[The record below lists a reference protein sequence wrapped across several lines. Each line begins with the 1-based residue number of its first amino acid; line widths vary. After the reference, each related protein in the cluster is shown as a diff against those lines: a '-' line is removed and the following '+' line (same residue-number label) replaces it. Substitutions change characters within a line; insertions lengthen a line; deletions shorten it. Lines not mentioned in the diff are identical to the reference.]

1 MEGAAVAACLPQQPS
16 WLRETAMVAARM
28 GGHCGCGCCR
38 MASTPAAACS
48 KKAGLKA
55 HRPRRCLPYAAGSFK
70 ARQLRIRVTRTRTA
84 ARASR
89 TTRSAAGARSLSC
102 TSTPATPPTR
112 SALVSTRMA
121 TRIRPGNASRARP
134 TLLTRTHN
142 KTSHA
147 LVRTHVRMPPR
158 NRTHMA
164 ARYIVACRKLRLR
177 AASGRQC
184 LLQAHQ
190 L

>member
-142 KTSHA
+142 Y
-147 LVRTHVRMPPR
+147 VIRTRSNSR
-158 NRTHMA
+158 A
-164 ARYIVACRKLRLR
+164 R
-177 AASGRQC
+177 AAPQPHPHGCAIHCC
-184 LLQAHQ
+184 LP
-190 L
+190 